1 MKLKTFCFDLDNTLC
16 YTKKNHYHTSKP
28 SKKAIETV
36 NYLYDEGHRIKI
48 YTARYM
54 GRNNDNIYNAKR
66 QGYNFTKN
74 QLDRWGLKY
83 NKIFFGKPSAD
94 IYIDDKAIGFNKKLL
109 NKYLKKFI

>member
-1 MKLKTFCFDLDNTLC
+1 MKKKLFCFDIDNTIC
-16 YTKKNHYHTSKP
+16 STKRSNYKNSKP
-28 SKKAIETV
+28 NKKIIKLI
-36 NYLYDEGHRIKI
+36 NFLYDEGHTIKI
-48 YTARYM
+48 FTARYM
-54 GRNNDNIYNAKR
+54 GRNDDNIYNAKR

-94 IYIDDKAIGFNKKLL
+94 IYIDDKSIGFNKKLL

>member
-1 MKLKTFCFDLDNTLC
+1 
-16 YTKKNHYHTSKP
+16 
-28 SKKAIETV
+28 
-36 NYLYDEGHRIKI
+36 
-48 YTARYM
+48 M

>member
-1 MKLKTFCFDLDNTLC
+1 MKKKLFCFDIDNTIC
-16 YTKKNHYHTSKP
+16 STKRSNYKNSKP
-28 SKKAIETV
+28 NKKIIKLI
-36 NYLYDEGHRIKI
+36 NFLYDEGHTIKI
-48 YTARYM
+48 FTARYM

-94 IYIDDKAIGFNKKLL
+94 IYIDDKAIGFNKILL